1 MDVDSTVGVSSPAL
15 SLSLETDGDCVMSF
29 SDVISLLSGVA
40 LFLFG
45 MSLMGDGLK
54 QVSGDRLEPIL
65 YRLSGTTL
73 RGVLLGTGVTAVIQ
87 SSCATAV
94 MTVGFVN
101 SGMMKLRQGVSII
114 LGAILGTSITG
125 WVICL
130 SYLEGAGGIAE
141 LASTATLTGIV
152 AVVGIGLRSFSK
164 NPTHHHVGDIMMG
177 FAVLMFGMSTMSG
190 SVRGL
195 GEAEWFTSALTS
207 MSNPI
212 LGVLAGTLFTALL
225 QSASAAVG
233 IVQALSVTGAMHF
246 DAALPLL
253 MGISIGAAAPVLFSA
268 IGASSDGRRTA
279 LSYPIAAGLGVLV
292 TGILFAVVRLLV
304 PALPLPGVVNP
315 FSIAGVNTVL
325 RLAMVLL
332 LLPVN
337 GLIEK
342 LLIRLIPDNQGNEAD
357 PALRLEERFLAHPA
371 LAIEQS
377 RLTIHDMAEH
387 AEQGIRSAF
396 ALLQEYTDL
405 GFEQVRDLENRVDEY
420 EDVLGTYLAQLTGRE
435 LTAAQSTAVSE
446 YLHTLSDF
454 ERISDHSLNLAQSAQ
469 EMHKKKE
476 SFSEDA
482 MQELSVLSSA
492 VCQVV
497 SMTVTAFQENDM
509 ALAARVEPLE
519 ELIDDLCDRVKMHH
533 IKRLQKGNCTIAL
546 GFMLNDIVTN
556 CERVSDHCSNIAVAM
571 IELSDDEFQTHEY
584 LHSLREKETPEFRQA
599 YEEYARRF
607 VL

>member
-1 MDVDSTVGVSSPAL
+1 
-15 SLSLETDGDCVMSF
+15 MSI

-101 SGMMKLRQGVSII
+101 SKMMKVRQGISII

-130 SYLEGAGGIAE
+130 SYLEGAGGMAE

-152 AVVGIGLRSFSK
+152 AVVGIALRSFSK
-164 NPTHHHVGDIMMG
+164 KQSHRYVGDILMG

-195 GEAEWFTSALTS
+195 GDAQWFRHALTS
-207 MSNPI
+207 MSNPV
-212 LGVLAGTLFTALL
+212 LGVLAGLLFTALL

-233 IVQALSVTGAMHF
+233 IVQALSVTGAMDF

-253 MGISIGAAAPVLFSA
+253 MGVSIGAAAPVLISA
-268 IGASSDGRRTA
+268 IGASPEGRRTA
-279 LSYPIAAGLGVLV
+279 LAYPVTAGLGVAV
-292 TGILFAVVRLLV
+292 FGVLFALFRLLF
-304 PALPLPGVVNP
+304 PGAALPGTMNP
-315 FSIAGVNTVL
+315 FSIAGVNSVM
-325 RLAMVLL
+325 RLVMVVLL
-332 LLPVN
+332 LPFT
-337 GLIEK
+337 GLIEGI
-342 LLIRLIPDNQGNEAD
+342 LNRIVPDVKGGENELAI
-357 PALRLEERFLAHPA
+357 RLEERFLVHPA

-387 AEQGIRSAF
+387 AERSLNT
-396 ALLQEYTDL
+396 ALTLYRSFDKKVFQ
-405 GFEQVRDLENRVDEY
+405 QVKELEDQVDQY
-420 EDVLGTYLAQLTGRE
+420 EDVLGTYLSRLTGRE
-435 LTAAQSTAVSE
+435 MTSAQSTCVTE

-454 ERISDHSLNLAQSAQ
+454 ERISDHALNLAESAK
-469 EMHKKKE
+469 ELYEKKQP
-476 SFSEDA
+476 FSSDA
-482 MQELSVLSSA
+482 MAELEVLRAA
-492 VCQVV
+492 VSQVV
-497 SMTVTAFQENDM
+497 SMTVTAFRENDIK
-509 ALAARVEPLE
+509 LAARVEPLE
-519 ELIDDLCDRVKMHH
+519 ELIDDLCGQIKLNHV
-533 IKRLQKGNCTIAL
+533 KRLQQGVCTIEQ
-546 GFMLNDIVTN
+546 GFVLNDVVTN
-556 CERVSDHCSNIAVAM
+556 CERISDHCSNIAVAM
-571 IELSDDEFQTHEY
+571 IELSFDTLQTHEY
-584 LHSLREKETPEFRQA
+584 IHSLREKETPEFQSA
-599 YEEYARRF
+599 YDEYAARF
-607 VL
+607 QL

>member
-1 MDVDSTVGVSSPAL
+1 
-15 SLSLETDGDCVMSF
+15 MSI

-54 QVSGDRLEPIL
+54 RVSGDRLEPIL

-101 SGMMKLRQGVSII
+101 SGMMKLRQGISII

-130 SYLEGAGGIAE
+130 SYLEGAGSMAE

-152 AVVGIGLRSFSK
+152 AVVGIALRNFSK
-164 NPTHHHVGDIMMG
+164 NQTHHHVGEIMMG

-195 GEAEWFTSALTS
+195 GEAEWFTSALTR
-207 MSNPI
+207 MSNPA
-212 LGVLAGTLFTALL
+212 LGVLAGAVFTALL

-233 IVQALSVTGAMHF
+233 IVQALSVTGAMRF

-253 MGISIGAAAPVLFSA
+253 MGISIGAAAPVVFSA
-268 IGASSDGRRTA
+268 FGASSEGRRTA
-279 LSYPIAAGLGVLV
+279 LAYPVSAGLGTVITGCIFALV
-292 TGILFAVVRLLV
+292 RLFAPGLS
-304 PALPLPGVVNP
+304 LPGVVNP
-315 FSIAGVNTVL
+315 FSIAGINTVL
-325 RLAMVLL
+325 RLSMVLL
-332 LLPVN
+332 LLPMT
-337 GLIEK
+337 GLIET
-342 LLIRLIPDNQGNEAD
+342 LLNRMVPDEKPREEN
-357 PALRLEERFLAHPA
+357 PAVRLEERFLIHPA

-387 AEQGIRSAF
+387 AEQSLTSA
-396 ALLQEYTDL
+396 LSLYRGEYSQD
-405 GFEQVRDLENRVDEY
+405 VYDRVKSLETLVDEY
-420 EDVLGTYLAQLTGRE
+420 EDVLGTYLARLTGRE
-435 LTAAQSTAVSE
+435 MTAVQSTAVSE

-454 ERISDHSLNLAQSAQ
+454 ERISDHALNLAQSAK
-469 EMHKKKE
+469 ELHDKKQP
-476 SFSEDA
+476 FSDDCLR
-482 MQELSVLSSA
+482 ELEVLCA
-492 VCQVV
+492 ATCQVV
-497 SMTVTAFQENDM
+497 SMTVTAFRENDLK
-509 ALAARVEPLE
+509 LASRVEPLE
-519 ELIDDLCDRVKMHH
+519 ELIDDLCDRIKLNHV
-533 IKRLQKGNCTIAL
+533 KRLQKGKCTIEQ
-546 GFMLNDIVTN
+546 GFVLNDVVTN

-571 IELSDDEFQTHEY
+571 IELSDDAFQTHEY
-584 LHSLREKETPEFRQA
+584 MHTLREKKSEEFETA

-607 VL
+607 AL

>member
-1 MDVDSTVGVSSPAL
+1 
-15 SLSLETDGDCVMSF
+15 MSI

-101 SGMMKLRQGVSII
+101 SKMMKVRQGISII

-130 SYLEGAGGIAE
+130 SYLEGAGGMAE

-152 AVVGIGLRSFSK
+152 AVVGIALRSFSK
-164 NPTHHHVGDIMMG
+164 KQSHRYVGDILMG

-195 GEAEWFTSALTS
+195 GDAQWFRHALTS
-207 MSNPI
+207 MSNPV
-212 LGVLAGTLFTALL
+212 LGVLAGLLFTALL

-233 IVQALSVTGAMHF
+233 IVQALSVTGAMDF

-253 MGISIGAAAPVLFSA
+253 MGVSIGAAAPVLISA
-268 IGASSDGRRTA
+268 IGASPEGRRTA
-279 LSYPIAAGLGVLV
+279 LAYPVTAGLGVAV
-292 TGILFAVVRLLV
+292 FGVLFALFRLLF
-304 PALPLPGVVNP
+304 PGAALPGTMNP
-315 FSIAGVNTVL
+315 FSIAGVNSVM
-325 RLAMVLL
+325 RLVMVVLL
-332 LLPVN
+332 LPFT
-337 GLIEK
+337 GLIEGI
-342 LLIRLIPDNQGNEAD
+342 LNRMVPDVKGGENELAI
-357 PALRLEERFLAHPA
+357 RLEERFLVHPA

-387 AEQGIRSAF
+387 AERSLNT
-396 ALLQEYTDL
+396 ALTLYRSFDKKVFQ
-405 GFEQVRDLENRVDEY
+405 QVKELEDQVDQY
-420 EDVLGTYLAQLTGRE
+420 EDVLGTYLSRLTGRE
-435 LTAAQSTAVSE
+435 MTSAQSTCVTE

-454 ERISDHSLNLAQSAQ
+454 ERISDHALNLAESAK
-469 EMHKKKE
+469 ELYEKKQP
-476 SFSEDA
+476 FSSDA
-482 MQELSVLSSA
+482 MAELEVLRAA
-492 VCQVV
+492 VSQVV
-497 SMTVTAFQENDM
+497 SMTVTAFRENDIK
-509 ALAARVEPLE
+509 LAARVEPLE
-519 ELIDDLCDRVKMHH
+519 ELIDDLCGQIKLNHV
-533 IKRLQKGNCTIAL
+533 KRLQQGVCTIEQ
-546 GFMLNDIVTN
+546 GFVLNDVVTN
-556 CERVSDHCSNIAVAM
+556 CERISDHCSNIAVAM
-571 IELSDDEFQTHEY
+571 IELSFDTLQTHEY
-584 LHSLREKETPEFRQA
+584 IHSLREKETPEFQSA
-599 YEEYARRF
+599 YDEYAARF
-607 VL
+607 QL